1 MNIKQLNKYR
11 YLGLN
16 IAYYRK
22 ERGLSQEALAELV
35 NISRTH
41 MSRIETADCAV
52 SLDVVFDIC
61 DALNVPPS
69 KIFDFRGAVAKFFFA
84 AALLLHPEHS
94 ISRPRLPVTAQIFTL
109 GHSKADRGIFPGL
122 PVDNFL
128 CSTTTKLFSQN
139 NGFPACFFAASST
152 AS

>member
-1 MNIKQLNKYR
+1 MDILNKGEVMQKQQHEKYK

-22 ERGLSQEALAELV
+22 EKGLSQSTLAEMV

-61 DALNVPPS
+61 DALCVKPS
-69 KIFDFRGAVAKFFFA
+69 KLFDFR
-84 AALLLHPEHS
+84 
-94 ISRPRLPVTAQIFTL
+94 
-109 GHSKADRGIFPGL
+109 D
-122 PVDNFL
+122 
-128 CSTTTKLFSQN
+128 
-139 NGFPACFFAASST
+139 
-152 AS
+152 

>member
-1 MNIKQLNKYR
+1 MQLNKYR

-69 KIFDFRGAVAKFFFA
+69 KIFDFR
-84 AALLLHPEHS
+84 E
-94 ISRPRLPVTAQIFTL
+94 
-109 GHSKADRGIFPGL
+109 
-122 PVDNFL
+122 
-128 CSTTTKLFSQN
+128 
-139 NGFPACFFAASST
+139 
-152 AS
+152 

>member
-1 MNIKQLNKYR
+1 MNIKQLSKYR
-11 YLGLN
+11 HLGLN

-22 ERGLSQEALAELV
+22 ERGLSQESLAELI

-69 KIFDFRGAVAKFFFA
+69 KIFDFR
-84 AALLLHPEHS
+84 E
-94 ISRPRLPVTAQIFTL
+94 
-109 GHSKADRGIFPGL
+109 
-122 PVDNFL
+122 
-128 CSTTTKLFSQN
+128 
-139 NGFPACFFAASST
+139 
-152 AS
+152 